1 MLLAVAKRFAIILI
15 AYGAACLVAGFA
27 IRSLTALL
35 AFWLAQPIDEYK
47 AAAESP
53 LEESLLAAAITA
65 IYMAIPTLLT
75 LPFLEAG
82 EVRNPLAYGLIGGA
96 WGAFMFFLIWGSAH
110 PLTYVFV
117 LSGVIAGLVYWA
129 VAGRRA
135 GQVWR

>member
-1 MLLAVAKRFAIILI
+1 MLAAVAKRFAIILI

-53 LEESLLAAAITA
+53 VEESLLVAIMTA
-65 IYMAIPTLLT
+65 IFMAIPTLLT

-82 EVRNPLAYGLIGGA
+82 EVRNPLAYGLIGGV
-96 WGAFMFFLIWGSAH
+96 WGAFMFLLVWSSAH
-110 PLTYVFV
+110 PLIYVFT

-129 VAGRRA
+129 VAGRQA